1 MKPANKPEMQELS
14 EQVLVITRLFDAPR
28 ELIFAAWTDPKHV
41 AQWWGPRGFSIPHCE
56 LEVQPGGAMRIDML
70 GPDGRLYPMKG
81 VFHEIVPPQ
90 RLVFMSK
97 AFENEAGDPQL
108 EVLHTITFTD
118 VGDQT
123 RLTLEARVVKATPK
137 VAEALAGMEQGW
149 VQALDRLAESL
160 QSTK

>member
-1 MKPANKPEMQELS
+1 
-14 EQVLVITRLFDAPR
+14 
-28 ELIFAAWTDPKHV
+28 
-41 AQWWGPRGFSIPHCE
+41 
-56 LEVQPGGAMRIDML
+56 MRIDML

-160 QSTK
+160 QSTR